1 MRARINPPARRCVGA
16 GLLRARAATQG
27 TVIQSIKLPTSARDW
42 VLLGREH
49 RAAQRMAEAITA
61 FAEAER
67 LAPADSVIG
76 FGHAQLRY
84 ECGLASAERFAALA
98 QGAPANLMI
107 TAAHATALAAEGEP
121 ARAEDLLSA
130 ALAIHPE
137 WTDGHKVLASLRWT
151 SGAAPDRFADHY
163 AAACAA
169 QPDNRALRL
178 AWFHTMALIKDWAAA
193 QRIIADGEAATGTH
207 AAYTLAKLFIASESG
222 DDARAEKLFTQ
233 TSTLSDPGLELC
245 RIRYGVRVGRYAE
258 AEAAALRL
266 LQTPYAANAWPY
278 LSLIWRLRG
287 NARAEWLDAPAST
300 IKHYDL
306 DFTEA
311 EIAEL
316 ATLLRS
322 LHTTRA
328 PYLDQSVRG
337 GTQTNQPLFFRQEPI
352 IQAAKAKIEAA
363 VSTYVNT
370 LPTLDRDHPLSAAPR
385 EVIRFAGS
393 WSVRLKPG
401 GFHVAHTHP
410 MGAISSSF
418 YVALPTPEQRGAPR
432 AGWISFGTPPPELG
446 HSLDHYT
453 QIEPKVGRLVL
464 FPSTMWHA
472 TEPFTDGERL
482 VIAFDVAR
490 AAT

>member
-1 MRARINPPARRCVGA
+1 
-16 GLLRARAATQG
+16 
-27 TVIQSIKLPTSARDW
+27 
-42 VLLGREH
+42 
-49 RAAQRMAEAITA
+49 MAEAIAA

-67 LAPADSVIG
+67 RAPTDSVIG

-84 ECGLASAERFAALA
+84 ECGLPCAERFAGLA
-98 QGAPANLMI
+98 RQAPANLMI
-107 TAAHATALAAEGEP
+107 TATHANALAAEGES
-121 ARAEDLLSA
+121 ARAQDLLRA
-130 ALAIHPE
+130 ALAMHPE
-137 WTDGHKVLASLRWT
+137 WIDGHRTLASLRWT
-151 SGAAPDRFADHY
+151 SGAAPETFANHY

-169 QPDNRALRL
+169 QPHNRGLRL
-178 AWFHTMALIKDWAAA
+178 VWFHTMALIKDWAAA
-193 QRIIADGEAATGTH
+193 QRIIADGEAASGTH
-207 AAYTLAKLFIASESG
+207 QAYTLAMLFIASESG
-222 DDARAEKLFTQ
+222 DDALADTLFSQ

-245 RIRYGVRVGRYAE
+245 RIRYGLRLGRYAE
-258 AEAAALRL
+258 AEDAALRL
-266 LQTPYAANAWPY
+266 LQTPAAPNAWPY

-287 NARAEWLDAPAST
+287 DARADWLDAPAST

-306 DFTEA
+306 DFTPT

-316 ATLLRS
+316 TTLLRT

-352 IQAAKAKIEAA
+352 IQTTKAKIEAA
-363 VSTYVNT
+363 VRTYIAT
-370 LPTLDRDHPLSAAPR
+370 LPPFGDDHPLSAAPR
-385 EVIRFAGS
+385 DMIRFAGS
-393 WSVRLKPG
+393 WSVQLKAG

-446 HSLDHYT
+446 LSLENYT
-453 QIEPKVGRLVL
+453 QTEPTVGRLVL

-490 AAT
+490 AKT